1 MPDSP
6 GHGGVLPI
14 GNPKLLGSLLHDPG
28 QWSIVVWQTKGHRL
42 VDDMMVKSAHEPT
55 DKRFFGCIIGRCG
68 EDMIHAVVKLRTI
81 RGKVGGVE
89 WLRRLGIRALR
100 LTRRSN

>member
-28 QWSIVVWQTKGHRL
+28 QWSIVGMANERAQV

-81 RGKVGGVE
+81 RGKVGGVDGV
-89 WLRRLGIRALR
+89 RRLEYERYG
-100 LTRRSN
+100 